1 MGSAAQNILRRLPK
15 VRSIMKT
22 LVLAFVLS
30 VASGSPVLMDTPEVA
45 AEKEKFAAAFKAAEA
60 GEHAKLAPVNT
71 DVQEP
76 APVFGG
82 KQIPEAFLEDTAPVA
97 EARSLF
103 TAAFEDAAAGGLAA
117 KQAPAPEFT
126 GMQIE
131 NSYLEDFAP
140 VVEARSLFTAA
151 FDDAAAGGLAA
162 KQVPA
167 PEFSGVQI
175 ANSYLE
181 DLAPVAEARSL
192 FTAAF
197 NDAANGGLAAKQEP
211 APKFSGVQIPH
222 FYLEN
227 TIPVA
232 EARAAFKAAFDD
244 AAAGGLPAL
253 QAAGPPMPVTAPVAA
268 VVNAVATPVEAV
280 KPADEAPVAAVKSAA
295 VTPVVA
301 SPAVGAPL
309 VYAHH
314 FPYTYHAVTAPKV
327 VSYTGLTHPHALPLT
342 YTHTLPYAG
351 FYPLALPVN
360 VPLDSNSVEETK
372 AVETE

>member
-1 MGSAAQNILRRLPK
+1 
-15 VRSIMKT
+15 MKT

-82 KQIPEAFLEDTAPVA
+82 KQIPEAFLDDTAPVA

-126 GMQIE
+126 GEQIAD
-131 NSYLEDFAP
+131 SYLEDFA
-140 VVEARSLFTAA
+140 
-151 FDDAAAGGLAA
+151 
-162 KQVPA
+162 
-167 PEFSGVQI
+167 
-175 ANSYLE
+175 
-181 DLAPVAEARSL
+181 
-192 FTAAF
+192 
-197 NDAANGGLAAKQEP
+197 
-211 APKFSGVQIPH
+211 
-222 FYLEN
+222 
-227 TIPVA
+227 PVA

-244 AAAGGLPAL
+244 AAAGGLAAKQAPAPAL
-253 QAAGPPMPVTAPVAA
+253 PATHVAA
-268 VVNAVATPVEAV
+268 VT
-280 KPADEAPVAAVKSAA
+280 PVAAVKSAA
-295 VTPVVA
+295 VIPLA
-301 SPAVGAPL
+301 AAPAVGAPL
-309 VYAHH
+309 VYTHH
-314 FPYTYHAVTAPKV
+314 YPYTYHAVTAPKV

-351 FYPLALPVN
+351 FYPLALPVK

>member
-1 MGSAAQNILRRLPK
+1 MG
-15 VRSIMKT
+15 
-22 LVLAFVLS
+22 
-30 VASGSPVLMDTPEVA
+30 
-45 AEKEKFAAAFKAAEA
+45 
-60 GEHAKLAPVNT
+60 
-71 DVQEP
+71 
-76 APVFGG
+76 
-82 KQIPEAFLEDTAPVA
+82 
-97 EARSLF
+97 
-103 TAAFEDAAAGGLAA
+103 
-117 KQAPAPEFT
+117 
-126 GMQIE
+126 
-131 NSYLEDFAP
+131 
-140 VVEARSLFTAA
+140 
-151 FDDAAAGGLAA
+151 
-162 KQVPA
+162 
-167 PEFSGVQI
+167 EFSGVQI

-244 AAAGGLPAL
+244 AAAGGLAAL

-268 VVNAVATPVEAV
+268 VNDAVATPVEAV
-280 KPADEAPVAAVKSAA
+280 KPADEAPVATIKSAA

-314 FPYTYHAVTAPKV
+314 YPYTYHTVTAPKV

-351 FYPLALPVN
+351 FYPLALPVK
-360 VPLDSNSVEETK
+360 VPLDSNSVEESV

>member
-1 MGSAAQNILRRLPK
+1 
-15 VRSIMKT
+15 MKT

-82 KQIPEAFLEDTAPVA
+82 KQIPEAFLDDTAPVA

-126 GMQIE
+126 GEQIAD
-131 NSYLEDFAP
+131 SYLEDFA
-140 VVEARSLFTAA
+140 
-151 FDDAAAGGLAA
+151 
-162 KQVPA
+162 
-167 PEFSGVQI
+167 
-175 ANSYLE
+175 
-181 DLAPVAEARSL
+181 
-192 FTAAF
+192 
-197 NDAANGGLAAKQEP
+197 
-211 APKFSGVQIPH
+211 
-222 FYLEN
+222 
-227 TIPVA
+227 PVA

-244 AAAGGLPAL
+244 AAAGGLAAKQAPAPAL
-253 QAAGPPMPVTAPVAA
+253 PATHVAA
-268 VVNAVATPVEAV
+268 VT
-280 KPADEAPVAAVKSAA
+280 PVAAVKSEAVIPLAA
-295 VTPVVA
+295 A
-301 SPAVGAPL
+301 PAVGAPL

-314 FPYTYHAVTAPKV
+314 YPYTYHAVTAPKV

-351 FYPLALPVN
+351 FYPLALPVK

>member
-1 MGSAAQNILRRLPK
+1 
-15 VRSIMKT
+15 MKT

-82 KQIPEAFLEDTAPVA
+82 KQIPEAFLDDTAPVA

-126 GMQIE
+126 GEQIAD
-131 NSYLEDFAP
+131 SYLEDFA
-140 VVEARSLFTAA
+140 
-151 FDDAAAGGLAA
+151 
-162 KQVPA
+162 
-167 PEFSGVQI
+167 
-175 ANSYLE
+175 
-181 DLAPVAEARSL
+181 
-192 FTAAF
+192 
-197 NDAANGGLAAKQEP
+197 
-211 APKFSGVQIPH
+211 
-222 FYLEN
+222 
-227 TIPVA
+227 PVA

-244 AAAGGLPAL
+244 AAAGGLAAKQAPAPAL
-253 QAAGPPMPVTAPVAA
+253 PATHVAAVAPVAA
-268 VVNAVATPVEAV
+268 VIPL
-280 KPADEAPVAAVKSAA
+280 AAA
-295 VTPVVA
+295 
-301 SPAVGAPL
+301 PAVGAPHL
-309 VYAHH
+309 YTHH
-314 FPYTYHAVTAPKV
+314 YPYTYHTVTAPKV
-327 VSYTGLTHPHALPLT
+327 VSYAGLTHPHALPLT

-351 FYPLALPVN
+351 FYPLTLPVK
-360 VPLDSNSVEETK
+360 VPLDSNSVEESV